1 MLYRKTIT
9 LAVCLWLFS
18 ACPALTATAPTKI
31 VVGYAAINGRVAP
44 MWIASEQGFL
54 AKYGLQAEQVYVRG
68 APLLVAG
75 MASGDI
81 QFTRSGGSAT
91 LAAVGAGH
99 DFKIVATFSSRNTY
113 DLIARPNIKR
123 PEDLRGKKIALISIG
138 ATGWMG
144 CNFGSS
150 ISVSINS
157 AIKFTCRFSAIKRC
171 RCKPSKPASPMPP
184 RSMACTAK
192 T

>member
-91 LAAVGAGH
+91 LAAIGAGH
-99 DFKIVATFSSRNTY
+99 DFKIVATFQPQYLRLHRSAEHQA
-113 DLIARPNIKR
+113 AR
-123 PEDLRGKKIALISIG
+123 
-138 ATGWMG
+138 
-144 CNFGSS
+144 
-150 ISVSINS
+150 
-157 AIKFTCRFSAIKRC
+157 RFAR
-171 RCKPSKPASPMPP
+171 
-184 RSMACTAK
+184 
-192 T
+192 

>member
-1 MLYRKTIT
+1 MLRSKILTCT
-9 LAVCLWLFS
+9 ACLWLLLACS
-18 ACPALTATAPTKI
+18 AMAASAPTKV
-31 VVGYAAINGRVAP
+31 VVGYAAMNGRVAP
-44 MWIASEQGFL
+44 MWIASEQGFH

-81 QFTRSGGSAT
+81 QFNRSGGSAA

-123 PEDLRGKKIALISIG
+123 PEDLRGKKVALNRDRKS
-138 ATGWMG
+138 TRL
-144 CNFGSS
+144 NSS
-150 ISVSINS
+150 HEWI
-157 AIKFTCRFSAIKRC
+157 
-171 RCKPSKPASPMPP
+171 
-184 RSMACTAK
+184 
-192 T
+192 